1 MPTYEYRCG
10 ACGARFERFQ
20 KMTAEPVSVCPE
32 CGEEEVERLIS
43 SGGGLVFKGSGFYAT
58 DYRDPPKKSTGE
70 GEGASGGKGES
81 PDGGAGGSSDAG
93 GGAGGDAGAEGGGP
107 DD

>member
-10 ACGARFERFQ
+10 SCGARFERFQ
-20 KMTAEPVSVCPE
+20 KMTDEPVSVCPE

-58 DYRDPPKKSTGE
+58 DYRDPPKKGSGE
-70 GEGASGGKGES
+70 AASGGDGQSPGES
-81 PDGGAGGSSDAG
+81 EGSSSTGGTG
-93 GGAGGDAGAEGGGP
+93 GGGDSGGEGGGP